1 MEMVATGSGLLVPED
16 VAGDAGTRANTD
28 SLVKDKDGLRRV
40 VLNHSETRDLEKARK
55 VLERAGFK
63 LIVIC
68 DPNHKRPDRPSCGAV
83 AAPDKNANDWAHVCQ
98 CSRIHFR

>member
-1 MEMVATGSGLLVPED
+1 MAMVETASGLIVPE
-16 VAGDAGTRANTD
+16 AAADAGTRAKTD
-28 SLVKDKDGLRRV
+28 SLVRDKDGRRRV
-40 VLNHSETRDLEKARK
+40 SLNHSETREVEKARR

-63 LIVIC
+63 LIIIC

-83 AAPDKNANDWAHVCQ
+83 AGPDKDANDWAHVCQ